1 MTCLYSCPIDQTTVT
16 LCAMQHRDPLWLAFE
31 TAHITRIH
39 LKLCFSNI
47 NGCSFH
53 TFDFVKFDFF
63 PQRLAVMIFLTTG
76 CFVCLMKTDVT
87 CFPILKRNILFQTF
101 HNSIFLW
108 MLTCSGKNVSFCT
121 KSKYIPFVDVSK
133 VFLSYDICLSLY
145 NTTSS
150 VFCIVKICI
159 VNILA

>member
-31 TAHITRIH
+31 TAHITGIH

-121 KSKYIPFVDVSK
+121 KKSKYIPFVDVSK
-133 VFLSYDICLSLY
+133 VFYLTIFVCPC
-145 NTTSS
+145 TTPHLLCF
-150 VFCIVKICI
+150 V
-159 VNILA
+159 L